1 LEKDFTVDNRVKVN
15 NEKNI
20 SWFHRTTARFQDFR
34 LGFIGVIDITNKEL
48 IKKDLL
54 LGYKKDD
61 FDISVKAEQAF
72 DMKPLYRKD
81 WKKWF
86 SKYVLTGVYQRT
98 KKEKYG
104 VEVVADPWTEKV
116 VATGLVEYN
125 YSDNGFTKLKFDSNL
140 NLTLLV
146 KKTLTDKLSLSFGAW
161 IPKVTK

>member
-1 LEKDFTVDNRVKVN
+1 
-15 NEKNI
+15 
-20 SWFHRTTARFQDFR
+20 
-34 LGFIGVIDITNKEL
+34 VIDITNKKL

-72 DMKPLYRKD
+72 EKKPDNHKD

-104 VEVVADPWTEKV
+104 VEVVADPSTEKV

-125 YSDNGFTKLKFDSNL
+125 YSDKGFTKLKFDSNL
-140 NLTLLV
+140 NLTFLV
-146 KKTLTDKLSLSFGAW
+146 KKILTDKLAFSFGVW
-161 IPKVTK
+161 IPISGK